1 MNLLCN
7 YNEGRI
13 LKITYISIQS
23 ALTVTV
29 IVGLFF
35 IVLGYLKSKKIS
47 NNKNY
52 IVGDRDEN
60 TFSLTASLTA
70 SALGAWILFGPAS
83 AATWGGIGA
92 VIGYA
97 LGTAAPML
105 FLYNFGP
112 KIRREFSNGL
122 TLTEFIKKRF
132 GLTIL
137 KLCLF
142 LILFYLTIFLIAE
155 VTAIA
160 ALLNFISQVP
170 LWVTAG
176 ITLIIC
182 LLYILRGGFK
192 LSIITDKYQF
202 TFIVLIIL
210 TSLLIILSNTDLS
223 SFEIIKKNSPNL
235 VDKNYLPNYT
245 AGLTFFIAVSAT
257 NLFHQGNWQRVFSA
271 KNNFILKSSL
281 IYSSIIIFFI
291 VFWMG
296 YSGLISYSLNSKV
309 IPDLAFFDLILNKK
323 NSIFI
328 IGILILVMSLTL
340 STIDT
345 LINAISSL
353 IIINGNQISKSLDG
367 KGIKNKTNLIILLLS
382 ILVFILASKGYSI
395 LYLFLLADL
404 LCCAAVFTIFYGF
417 FSKKIDTKLAAFSI
431 FCGLLFGLLFFPS
444 PDFQS
449 SILVGNL
456 ISIDNFSVFIKSN
469 LLFIAFII
477 SLFLPSLIISI
488 YSLRNSFR

>member
-1 MNLLCN
+1 M
-7 YNEGRI
+7 E
-13 LKITYISIQS
+13 KTYLSIQS
-23 ALTVTV
+23 SLTV
-29 IVGLFF
+29 IVLVGIFF
-35 IVLGYLKSKKIS
+35 ILLGYLNSKKFV
-47 NNKNY
+47 NNNNY

-92 VIGYA
+92 VIGYS

-112 KIRREFSNGL
+112 KIRKEFPNGL

-132 GLTIL
+132 GTGIL
-137 KLCLF
+137 KICLF

-160 ALLNFISQVP
+160 ALLKYTSQVP
-170 LWVTAG
+170 LWVTAA

-202 TFIVLIIL
+202 GFIVV
-210 TSLLIILSNTDLS
+210 IILSSLFLVFGKLDVP
-223 SFEIIKKNSPNL
+223 SFEIIKQNSPNL
-235 VDKNYLPNYT
+235 IDKNYLPNYT
-245 AGLTFFIAVSAT
+245 AGLTFFIAVAAT

-271 KNNFILKSSL
+271 KNNRILKSSL
-281 IYSSIIIFFI
+281 IYSSLITFII

-296 YSGLISYSLNSKV
+296 YTGLLSLSLNSKV
-309 IPDLAFFDLILNKK
+309 IPDLAFFDLLLDKK
-323 NSIFI
+323 NSAVVIA
-328 IGILILVMSLTL
+328 ILILAMSLTL

-353 IIINGNQISKSLDG
+353 IIIDGKFVNKSLSG
-367 KGIKNKTNLIILLLS
+367 KEVKNKANIIILLLS
-382 ILVFILASKGYSI
+382 VLVFILASKGFSI

-404 LCCAAVFTIFYGF
+404 LCCAAVITIFYGF
-417 FSKKIDTKLAAFSI
+417 FNKKINTKLASYTIFIGLFS
-431 FCGLLFGLLFFPS
+431 GLLFFPS
-444 PDFQS
+444 QNFQS

-456 ISIDNFSVFIKSN
+456 ISIEYFTPLISTN
-469 LLFIAFII
+469 LLFLSFAISII
-477 SLFLPSLIISI
+477 IPLIIISI
-488 YSLRNSFR
+488 YSLRNSFK

>member
-1 MNLLCN
+1 M
-7 YNEGRI
+7 E
-13 LKITYISIQS
+13 TYTSIQTS
-23 ALTVTV
+23 LTTVV

-35 IVLGYLKSKKIS
+35 IGLGYLNSKKITD
-47 NNKNY
+47 NKSY
-52 IVGDRDEN
+52 IVGDRREN

-112 KIRREFSNGL
+112 KIRKEFPRGL

-132 GLTIL
+132 GIGIL
-137 KLCLF
+137 KICLF

-160 ALLNFISQVP
+160 SLLKFISQVP
-170 LWVTAG
+170 LWITAG
-176 ITLIIC
+176 VTLIIC

-210 TSLLIILSNTDLS
+210 ASLLIILSNIDLS

-235 VDKNYLPNYT
+235 IDKNYLPNYT
-245 AGLTFFIAVSAT
+245 AGLTFFIAVAAT

-271 KNNFILKSSL
+271 KNNSILKSSL

-296 YSGLISYSLNSKV
+296 YSGLLSYSLNPKV
-309 IPDLAFFDLILNKK
+309 IPDLAFFDLILNEK
-323 NSIFI
+323 NFLIV
-328 IGILILVMSLTL
+328 IGILILAMSLTL

-353 IIINGNQISKSLDG
+353 IIVNGNQINKNLSG
-367 KGIKNKTNLIILLLS
+367 KKVKDQANIIILLLS
-382 ILVFILASKGYSI
+382 VFVFILASKGYSI

-404 LCCAAVFTIFYGF
+404 LCCAAVITIFYGF
-417 FSKKIDTKLAAFSI
+417 FNKKINSKLAAYSI
-431 FCGLLFGLLFFPS
+431 ICGLISGLLFFPS
-444 PDFQS
+444 QNFQT

-456 ISIDNFSVFIKSN
+456 ISIENFSILIKTN
-469 LLFIAFII
+469 LLFISFFI
-477 SLFLPSLIISI
+477 SLIVPFLMIFI
-488 YSLRNSFR
+488 YSLRNSFK

>member
-1 MNLLCN
+1 M
-7 YNEGRI
+7 E
-13 LKITYISIQS
+13 KTYLSIQS
-23 ALTVTV
+23 SLTV
-29 IVGLFF
+29 IVLVGIFF
-35 IVLGYLKSKKIS
+35 ILLGYLNSKKFV
-47 NNKNY
+47 NNNNY

-112 KIRREFSNGL
+112 KIRKEFPNGL

-132 GLTIL
+132 GTGIL
-137 KLCLF
+137 KICLF

-160 ALLNFISQVP
+160 ALLKYTSQVP
-170 LWVTAG
+170 LWVTAA

-202 TFIVLIIL
+202 SFIVV
-210 TSLLIILSNTDLS
+210 IILSSLFLVLGKLDIP
-223 SFEIIKKNSPNL
+223 SFEIIKQNSPNL
-235 VDKNYLPNYT
+235 IDKNYLPNYT
-245 AGLTFFIAVSAT
+245 AGLTFFIAVAAT

-271 KNNFILKSSL
+271 KNNRILKSSL
-281 IYSSIIIFFI
+281 IYSSLITFII

-296 YSGLISYSLNSKV
+296 YTGLLSLSLNSKV
-309 IPDLAFFDLILNKK
+309 IPDLAFFDLLLDKK
-323 NSIFI
+323 NSAIVVA
-328 IGILILVMSLTL
+328 ILILAMSLTL

-353 IIINGNQISKSLDG
+353 IIIDGKFVNKSLKG
-367 KGIKNKTNLIILLLS
+367 KEVKNKANIIILLLS
-382 ILVFILASKGYSI
+382 VLVFIIASKGFSI

-404 LCCAAVFTIFYGF
+404 LCCAAVITIFYGF
-417 FSKKIDTKLAAFSI
+417 FNKKINTKLASYTIFIGLFS
-431 FCGLLFGLLFFPS
+431 GLLFFPS
-444 PDFQS
+444 QNFQS
-449 SILVGNL
+449 SFLVGNL
-456 ISIDNFSVFIKSN
+456 ISIEYFTPLISAN
-469 LLFIAFII
+469 LLFLSFAISII
-477 SLFLPSLIISI
+477 IPLIIISI
-488 YSLRNSFR
+488 YSLRNSFK

>member
-1 MNLLCN
+1 M
-7 YNEGRI
+7 E
-13 LKITYISIQS
+13 TYTSIQTS
-23 ALTVTV
+23 LTTVV

-35 IVLGYLKSKKIS
+35 IGLGYLNSKKITD
-47 NNKNY
+47 NKSY
-52 IVGDRDEN
+52 IVGDRREN

-112 KIRREFSNGL
+112 KIRKEFPRGL

-132 GLTIL
+132 GIGIL
-137 KLCLF
+137 KICLF

-160 ALLNFISQVP
+160 SLLKFISQVP
-170 LWVTAG
+170 LWITAG
-176 ITLIIC
+176 VTLIIC

-210 TSLLIILSNTDLS
+210 ASLLIILSNIDLS

-235 VDKNYLPNYT
+235 IDKNYLPNYT
-245 AGLTFFIAVSAT
+245 AGLTFFIAVAAT

-271 KNNFILKSSL
+271 KNNSILKSSL

-296 YSGLISYSLNSKV
+296 YSGLLSYSLNPKV
-309 IPDLAFFDLILNKK
+309 IPDLAFFDLILNEK
-323 NSIFI
+323 NSLIV
-328 IGILILVMSLTL
+328 IGILILAMSLTL

-353 IIINGNQISKSLDG
+353 IIVNGNQINKNLSG
-367 KGIKNKTNLIILLLS
+367 KKVKDQANIIILLLS
-382 ILVFILASKGYSI
+382 VLVFILASKGYSI

-404 LCCAAVFTIFYGF
+404 LCCAAVITIFYGF
-417 FSKKIDTKLAAFSI
+417 FNKKINSKLAAYSI
-431 FCGLLFGLLFFPS
+431 ICGLISGLLFFPS
-444 PDFQS
+444 QNFQS

-456 ISIDNFSVFIKSN
+456 ISIENFSILIKTN
-469 LLFIAFII
+469 LLFISFAI
-477 SLFLPSLIISI
+477 SLIVPFLMIFT
-488 YSLRNSFR
+488 YSLRNSFK

>member
-1 MNLLCN
+1 M
-7 YNEGRI
+7 E
-13 LKITYISIQS
+13 TYTSIQTS
-23 ALTVTV
+23 LTTVV

-35 IVLGYLKSKKIS
+35 IGLGYLNSKKIID
-47 NNKNY
+47 NKSY
-52 IVGDRDEN
+52 IVGDRSEN

-112 KIRREFSNGL
+112 KIRKEFPKGL

-132 GLTIL
+132 GIGIL
-137 KLCLF
+137 KICLF

-160 ALLNFISQVP
+160 SLLNFISQVP
-170 LWVTAG
+170 LWITAG
-176 ITLIIC
+176 VTLIIC
-182 LLYILRGGFK
+182 LLYILRGGFT

-202 TFIVLIIL
+202 TFILSIIL
-210 TSLLIILSNTDLS
+210 ASLLIILSNIDLS

-235 VDKNYLPNYT
+235 IDKNYLPNYT
-245 AGLTFFIAVSAT
+245 AGLTFFIAVAAT

-271 KNNFILKSSL
+271 KNNSILKSSL

-296 YSGLISYSLNSKV
+296 YSGLLSYSLNPKV
-309 IPDLAFFDLILNKK
+309 IPDLAFFDLILKEK
-323 NSIFI
+323 NSLLV
-328 IGILILVMSLTL
+328 IGILILAMSLTL

-353 IIINGNQISKSLDG
+353 IIVNGNQINKNLSG
-367 KGIKNKTNLIILLLS
+367 KKVKDQANIIILLLS
-382 ILVFILASKGYSI
+382 VLVFILASKGYSI

-404 LCCAAVFTIFYGF
+404 LCCAAVITIFYGF
-417 FSKKIDTKLAAFSI
+417 FNKKINSKLATYSI
-431 FCGLLFGLLFFPS
+431 IYGLISGLLFFPS
-444 PDFQS
+444 QNFQS

-456 ISIDNFSVFIKSN
+456 ISIENFSILIKTN
-469 LLFIAFII
+469 LLFVSFAV
-477 SLFLPSLIISI
+477 SLIVPFLMILT
-488 YSLRNSFR
+488 YSLRNSFK

>member
-1 MNLLCN
+1 M
-7 YNEGRI
+7 E
-13 LKITYISIQS
+13 TYTSIQTS
-23 ALTVTV
+23 LTTVV

-35 IVLGYLKSKKIS
+35 IGLGYLNSKKITD
-47 NNKNY
+47 NKSY
-52 IVGDRDEN
+52 IVGDRSEN

-112 KIRREFSNGL
+112 KIRKEFPKGL

-132 GLTIL
+132 GIGIL
-137 KLCLF
+137 KICLF

-160 ALLNFISQVP
+160 SLLNFISQVP
-170 LWVTAG
+170 LWITAG
-176 ITLIIC
+176 VTLIIC
-182 LLYILRGGFK
+182 LLYILRGGFT

-202 TFIVLIIL
+202 TFIILIIL
-210 TSLLIILSNTDLS
+210 ASLLIILSNIDLS

-235 VDKNYLPNYT
+235 IDKNYLPNYT
-245 AGLTFFIAVSAT
+245 AGLTFFIAVAAT

-271 KNNFILKSSL
+271 KNNSILKSSL

-296 YSGLISYSLNSKV
+296 YSGLLSYSLNPKV
-309 IPDLAFFDLILNKK
+309 IPDLAFFDLILNEK
-323 NSIFI
+323 NSLLV
-328 IGILILVMSLTL
+328 IGILILAMSLTL

-353 IIINGNQISKSLDG
+353 IIVNGNQINKNLSG
-367 KGIKNKTNLIILLLS
+367 KKVKDQANIIILLLS
-382 ILVFILASKGYSI
+382 VLVFILASKGYSI

-404 LCCAAVFTIFYGF
+404 LCCAAVITIFYGF
-417 FSKKIDTKLAAFSI
+417 FNKKINSKLATYSI
-431 FCGLLFGLLFFPS
+431 ICGLISGLLFFPS
-444 PDFQS
+444 QNFQS

-456 ISIDNFSVFIKSN
+456 ISIENFSILIKTN
-469 LLFIAFII
+469 LLFVSFAV
-477 SLFLPSLIISI
+477 SLIVPFLMIFN
-488 YSLRNSFR
+488 LFFT

>member
-1 MNLLCN
+1 M
-7 YNEGRI
+7 EE
-13 LKITYISIQS
+13 TYTSLQTS
-23 ALTVTV
+23 LTVTV
-29 IVGLFF
+29 MVGLFF
-35 IVLGYLKSKKIS
+35 IGLGYLNSKKVP

-112 KIRREFSNGL
+112 KKRKEFPNGL

-132 GLTIL
+132 GVGIL
-137 KLCLF
+137 KISLF
-142 LILFYLTIFLIAE
+142 LMLFYLTIFLIAE

-160 ALLNFISQVP
+160 SLLKFISLVP
-170 LWVTAG
+170 LWITAG

-202 TFIVLIIL
+202 SFIVLIVLASIF
-210 TSLLIILSNTDLS
+210 IILGNIDLS
-223 SFEIIKKNSPNL
+223 SYELIKQNSPNL
-235 VDKNYLPNYT
+235 IDKNYLPNYT
-245 AGLTFFIAVSAT
+245 AGLTFFIAVAAT

-271 KNNFILKSSL
+271 KSNFILKSSL
-281 IYSSIIIFFI
+281 VYSSIIIFFI

-296 YSGLISYSLNSKV
+296 YTGLISYSLDSKV
-309 IPDLAFFDLILNKK
+309 IPDLAFFDLILKNK
-323 NSIFI
+323 NSLII
-328 IGILILVMSLTL
+328 IGILILAMSLTL

-353 IIINGNQISKSLDG
+353 IIVNGNQINKSLGG
-367 KGIKNKTNLIILLLS
+367 KEIKSKANLIILLLS
-382 ILVFILASKGYSI
+382 VLVFVLASKGYSI

-404 LCCAAVFTIFYGF
+404 LCCAAVVTIFYGF
-417 FSKKIDTKLAAFSI
+417 FNKKINSKLAGSSI
-431 FCGLLFGLLFFPS
+431 IFGLVFGLLFFPS
-444 PDFQS
+444 QNFQT

-456 ISIDNFSVFIKSN
+456 ISIDSFNSFILTN
-469 LLFIAFII
+469 LLFISFAV
-477 SLFLPSLIISI
+477 SLIIPFLMISI
-488 YSLRNSFR
+488 YSLRNSFK